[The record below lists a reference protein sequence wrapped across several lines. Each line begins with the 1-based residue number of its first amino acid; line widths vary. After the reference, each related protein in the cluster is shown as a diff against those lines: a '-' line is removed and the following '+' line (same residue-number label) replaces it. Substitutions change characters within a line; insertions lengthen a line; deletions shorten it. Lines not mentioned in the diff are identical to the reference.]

1 MKKKKWCKVRH
12 KFWFTIMRPI
22 FSFLFW
28 KKYGY
33 KAENYKLDRKQNYLI
48 ICNHSC
54 SLDPFMLGKSFFRPI
69 YFVASDDLLKNGFIS
84 KIMKHTV
91 APIPI
96 RKGTMDISSIRN
108 CISIAKE
115 GGTIGIFP
123 EGNRTYSG
131 EISYLG
137 INLVKFI
144 RKLDLPLIIY
154 HIDGGYG
161 LDPRWGKKSRRGKGS
176 RGYVQRLLSKEE
188 LCSLKDEEL
197 LKIINTNLSQE
208 ISPSLRFKSKEKAE
222 YLERVLFVC
231 PKCHALE
238 TLVSEKNAIKC
249 KCCSLEATYEEDLSF
264 SSNEPSFKFKKVS
277 EWMNY
282 QKEYLKDLAIEE
294 NKVLLGDEKVTLISC
309 LEGKEKE
316 VELVGKLQMN
326 SKSFIIKGEK
336 EIQFF
341 FKDIKQVENQGKH
354 KLLFYIGKDYYEFKG
369 EERFSSYKYYLMFNR
384 INNTLENTL

>member
-1 MKKKKWCKVRH
+1 
-12 KFWFTIMRPI
+12 MRPI

-188 LCSLKDEEL
+188 LTSLKDEEL

-238 TLVSEKNAIKC
+238 TLISEKNAIKC

>member
-176 RGYVQRLLSKEE
+176 RGYVQKVLSKEE

-238 TLVSEKNAIKC
+238 TLVSEKNAIRC

-264 SSNEPSFKFKKVS
+264 SSNDPSFKFKKVS

-369 EERFSSYKYYLMFNR
+369 GERFSSYKYYLMFNR

>member
-154 HIDGGYG
+154 HIDGGYV

-176 RGYVQRLLSKEE
+176 RGYVQRVLSKEE

-238 TLVSEKNAIKC
+238 TLVSEKNAIRC

-369 EERFSSYKYYLMFNR
+369 GERFSSYKYYLMFNR

>member
-84 KIMKHTV
+84 KIMEHTV

-238 TLVSEKNAIKC
+238 TLVSEKNAIRC

-264 SSNEPSFKFKKVS
+264 SSNDPSFKFKKVS

-369 EERFSSYKYYLMFNR
+369 GERFSSYKYYLMFNR

>member
-1 MKKKKWCKVRH
+1 
-12 KFWFTIMRPI
+12 MRPI

-264 SSNEPSFKFKKVS
+264 SSNDSSFKFKKVS

-369 EERFSSYKYYLMFNR
+369 GERFSSYKYYLMFNR

>member
-28 KKYGY
+28 EKYGY

-176 RGYVQRLLSKEE
+176 RGYVQRVLSKEE

-238 TLVSEKNAIKC
+238 TLVSEKNAIRC

-369 EERFSSYKYYLMFNR
+369 GERFSSYKYYLMFNR

>member
-1 MKKKKWCKVRH
+1 
-12 KFWFTIMRPI
+12 MRPI

-33 KAENYKLDRKQNYLI
+33 KAENYKLDRKQDYLI

-238 TLVSEKNAIKC
+238 TLVSEKNAIRC

-369 EERFSSYKYYLMFNR
+369 GERFSSYKYYLMFNR

>member
-1 MKKKKWCKVRH
+1 MKKKKWCKARH

-176 RGYVQRLLSKEE
+176 KGYVQRVLSKEE

-341 FKDIKQVENQGKH
+341 FKDITQVENQGKH

-369 EERFSSYKYYLMFNR
+369 GERFSSYKYYLMFNR

>member
-1 MKKKKWCKVRH
+1 
-12 KFWFTIMRPI
+12 MRPI

-264 SSNEPSFKFKKVS
+264 SSNDPSFKFKKVS

-336 EIQFF
+336 ELQFF

-369 EERFSSYKYYLMFNR
+369 GERFSSYKYYLMFNR

>member
-1 MKKKKWCKVRH
+1 
-12 KFWFTIMRPI
+12 MRPI

-144 RKLDLPLIIY
+144 RKLDIPLTIY

-161 LDPRWGKKSRRGKGS
+161 LDPRLGKKSRRGKES
-176 RGYVQRLLSKEE
+176 RGYVQKVLSKEE

-264 SSNEPSFKFKKVS
+264 SSNDPSFKFKKVS

-282 QKEYLKDLAIEE
+282 QKEYLKNLVIEE

>member
-69 YFVASDDLLKNGFIS
+69 YFVASDDLLKNGLIS

-176 RGYVQRLLSKEE
+176 RGYVQRVLSKEE

-369 EERFSSYKYYLMFNR
+369 GERFSSYKYYLMFNR

>member
-1 MKKKKWCKVRH
+1 
-12 KFWFTIMRPI
+12 MRPI

-84 KIMKHTV
+84 KIMEHTV

-369 EERFSSYKYYLMFNR
+369 GERFSSYKYYLMFNR

>member
-1 MKKKKWCKVRH
+1 
-12 KFWFTIMRPI
+12 MRPI

-282 QKEYLKDLAIEE
+282 QKEYLKDVAIEE

-369 EERFSSYKYYLMFNR
+369 GERFSSYKYYLMFNR

>member
-1 MKKKKWCKVRH
+1 MKKKKWCKARH

-208 ISPSLRFKSKEKAE
+208 ISPSLCFKSKEKAE

-238 TLVSEKNAIKC
+238 TLVSEKNAIRC

-369 EERFSSYKYYLMFNR
+369 GERFSSYKYYLMFNR

>member
-264 SSNEPSFKFKKVS
+264 SSNDPSFKFKKVS

-336 EIQFF
+336 ELQFF

-369 EERFSSYKYYLMFNR
+369 GERFSSYKYYLMFNR

>member
-1 MKKKKWCKVRH
+1 
-12 KFWFTIMRPI
+12 MRPI

-144 RKLDLPLIIY
+144 RKLDFPLIIY

-264 SSNEPSFKFKKVS
+264 SSNDPSFKFKKVS
-277 EWMNY
+277 QWMNY

-336 EIQFF
+336 ELQFF

-369 EERFSSYKYYLMFNR
+369 GERFSSYKYYLMFNR

>member
-264 SSNEPSFKFKKVS
+264 SSNDSSFKFKKVS

-369 EERFSSYKYYLMFNR
+369 GERFSSYKYYLMFNR

>member
-1 MKKKKWCKVRH
+1 MKKKKWCKARH

-238 TLVSEKNAIKC
+238 TLISEKNAIRC

-264 SSNEPSFKFKKVS
+264 SSNDPSFKFKKVS

-369 EERFSSYKYYLMFNR
+369 GERFSSYKY
-384 INNTLENTL
+384 

>member
-1 MKKKKWCKVRH
+1 
-12 KFWFTIMRPI
+12 MRPI

-282 QKEYLKDLAIEE
+282 QKEYLKDFL
-294 NKVLLGDEKVTLISC
+294 
-309 LEGKEKE
+309 
-316 VELVGKLQMN
+316 
-326 SKSFIIKGEK
+326 KS
-336 EIQFF
+336 
-341 FKDIKQVENQGKH
+341 
-354 KLLFYIGKDYYEFKG
+354 LFRKYI
-369 EERFSSYKYYLMFNR
+369 
-384 INNTLENTL
+384 

>member
-1 MKKKKWCKVRH
+1 MKKKKWCKARH

-123 EGNRTYSG
+123 EGNSTYSG

-176 RGYVQRLLSKEE
+176 RGYVQRVLSKEE

-369 EERFSSYKYYLMFNR
+369 GERFSSYKYYLMFNR

>member
-1 MKKKKWCKVRH
+1 
-12 KFWFTIMRPI
+12 MRPI

-238 TLVSEKNAIKC
+238 TLVSEKNAIRC

-282 QKEYLKDLAIEE
+282 QKEYLKDLDIEE

-336 EIQFF
+336 ELQFF

-369 EERFSSYKYYLMFNR
+369 GERFSSYKYYLMFNR

>member
-176 RGYVQRLLSKEE
+176 RGYVQRVLSKEE

-369 EERFSSYKYYLMFNR
+369 GERFSSYKYYLMFNH

>member
-1 MKKKKWCKVRH
+1 
-12 KFWFTIMRPI
+12 MRPI

-108 CISIAKE
+108 CISIARE

-188 LCSLKDEEL
+188 LCSLKDGEL

-277 EWMNY
+277 QWMNY

-369 EERFSSYKYYLMFNR
+369 GERFSSYKYYLMFNR

>member
-1 MKKKKWCKVRH
+1 MKKKKWCKARH

-369 EERFSSYKYYLMFNR
+369 GERFSSYKYYLMFNR

>member
-84 KIMKHTV
+84 KIMEHTV

-176 RGYVQRLLSKEE
+176 RGYVQRVLSKEE

-238 TLVSEKNAIKC
+238 TLVSEKNAIRC

-264 SSNEPSFKFKKVS
+264 SSNDPSFKFKKVS

-369 EERFSSYKYYLMFNR
+369 GERFSSYKYYLMFNR

>member
-33 KAENYKLDRKQNYLI
+33 KAENYKLDREQNYLI

-108 CISIAKE
+108 CISIARE

-176 RGYVQRLLSKEE
+176 RGYVQRALSKEE

-264 SSNEPSFKFKKVS
+264 SSNDPSFKFKKVS

-369 EERFSSYKYYLMFNR
+369 GERFSSYKYYLMFNR

>member
-1 MKKKKWCKVRH
+1 
-12 KFWFTIMRPI
+12 MRPI

-84 KIMKHTV
+84 KVMKHTV

-238 TLVSEKNAIKC
+238 TLVSEKNAIRC

-369 EERFSSYKYYLMFNR
+369 GERFSSYKYYLMFNR

>member
-238 TLVSEKNAIKC
+238 TLVSEKNAIRC

>member
-1 MKKKKWCKVRH
+1 
-12 KFWFTIMRPI
+12 MRPI

-264 SSNEPSFKFKKVS
+264 SSNDPSFKFKKVS
-277 EWMNY
+277 QWMNY

-336 EIQFF
+336 ELQFF

-369 EERFSSYKYYLMFNR
+369 GERFSSYKYYLMFNR

>member
-1 MKKKKWCKVRH
+1 
-12 KFWFTIMRPI
+12 MRPI

-69 YFVASDDLLKNGFIS
+69 YFVASDDLLKNGLIS

-176 RGYVQRLLSKEE
+176 RGYVQRALSKEE

-264 SSNEPSFKFKKVS
+264 SSNDPSFKFKKVS
-277 EWMNY
+277 QWMNY

-369 EERFSSYKYYLMFNR
+369 GERFSSYKYYLMFNR

>member
-1 MKKKKWCKVRH
+1 
-12 KFWFTIMRPI
+12 MRPI

-238 TLVSEKNAIKC
+238 TLVSEKNAIRC

-294 NKVLLGDEKVTLISC
+294 NIVLLGDEKVTLISC

-369 EERFSSYKYYLMFNR
+369 GERFSSYKYYLMFNR
-384 INNTLENTL
+384 INNTLENTI

>member
-84 KIMKHTV
+84 KIMEHTV

-238 TLVSEKNAIKC
+238 TLVSEKNAIRC

-369 EERFSSYKYYLMFNR
+369 GERFSSYKYYLMFNR

>member
-1 MKKKKWCKVRH
+1 
-12 KFWFTIMRPI
+12 MRPI

-69 YFVASDDLLKNGFIS
+69 YFVASDDLLKNGLIS

-238 TLVSEKNAIKC
+238 TLVSEKNAIRC

-369 EERFSSYKYYLMFNR
+369 GERFSSYKYYLMFNR

>member
-277 EWMNY
+277 QWMNY

-341 FKDIKQVENQGKH
+341 FKDITQVENQGKH

-369 EERFSSYKYYLMFNR
+369 GERFSSYKYYLMFNR

>member
-1 MKKKKWCKVRH
+1 MKKKKWCKARH

-96 RKGTMDISSIRN
+96 RKGTMDISPIRN

-176 RGYVQRLLSKEE
+176 RGYVQRVLSKEE

-238 TLVSEKNAIKC
+238 TLVSEKNAIRC

-277 EWMNY
+277 QWMNY

-369 EERFSSYKYYLMFNR
+369 GERFSSYKYYLMFNR

>member
-1 MKKKKWCKVRH
+1 
-12 KFWFTIMRPI
+12 MRPI

-84 KIMKHTV
+84 KVMKHTV

-176 RGYVQRLLSKEE
+176 RGYVQRVLSKEE

-238 TLVSEKNAIKC
+238 TLVSEKNAIRC

-264 SSNEPSFKFKKVS
+264 SSNDPSFKFKKVS

-369 EERFSSYKYYLMFNR
+369 GERFSSYKYYLMFNR

>member
-1 MKKKKWCKVRH
+1 MKKKKWCKARH

-176 RGYVQRLLSKEE
+176 RGYVQRVLSKEE

-369 EERFSSYKYYLMFNR
+369 GERFSSYKYYLMFNR